1 MKKLILFLIIIFVG
15 NKLSFSQTNIS
26 DYSSPSE
33 YTIAEITVTG
43 IKYLDKN
50 TLISI
55 SGLEL
60 GERITIPG
68 EDISSAIKK
77 LWKQGL
83 FSDISI
89 DIIKIEDE
97 NIFLNISLKEH
108 SKLAKF
114 NFKGKI
120 KKHDITELKE
130 QLKLM
135 RGKVLS
141 ENIINNSIYTIKLY
155 FKDKGYNN
163 IKVDYQI
170 TEDKQTINSSILTP

>member
-1 MKKLILFLIIIFVG
+1 MKKLISFLIILFIG
-15 NKLSFSQTNIS
+15 NNLAFSQINIT
-26 DYSSPSE
+26 DYSSPTE
-33 YTIAEITVTG
+33 YTLAEISVTG

-68 EDISSAIKK
+68 EDISFAIKK

-89 DIIKIEDE
+89 DISKIEEE

-120 KKHDITELKE
+120 KKRDITELKDK
-130 QLKLM
+130 LKLM
-135 RGKVLS
+135 RGKVL
-141 ENIINNSIYTIKLY
+141 
-155 FKDKGYNN
+155 
-163 IKVDYQI
+163 
-170 TEDKQTINSSILTP
+170 